1 MSAAISARRGRS
13 NGSGF
18 ANATVLNTTSNAVA
32 IKAFIG
38 LASLL
43 YARGNHRNRTPFPR
57 RLSYRRE
64 CHRPLNPAALTQ
76 VKNPRRYALLEAGLH
91 TDMLVP
97 PVGIAILAFAA
108 RPRIS

>member
-1 MSAAISARRGRS
+1 MSAFISARRGRS

-18 ANATVLNTTSNAVA
+18 ANATALKATSNAMA

-57 RLSYRRE
+57 RSSYRRE
-64 CHRPLNPAALTQ
+64 CHRPLNPAALAQ
-76 VKNPRRYALLEAGLH
+76 VKNLRRYALLEAGLH
-91 TDMLVP
+91 SDMLAPQLVSQ
-97 PVGIAILAFAA
+97 F
-108 RPRIS
+108 